1 MPTIRNFTSLAPMTC
16 AAKKAI
22 GLNELTRFN
31 QDGCCSSRF
40 IPRQGHKNR
49 IVEIA
54 GATTLFAETGAPGGS
69 NLASAR
75 RFCFFK
81 KYEN

>member
-1 MPTIRNFTSLAPMTC
+1 MYSTLLLGLALSVGAQMRDDHERHS
-16 AAKKAI
+16 AI
-22 GLNELTRFN
+22 GLHASK
-31 QDGCCSSRF
+31 D
-40 IPRQGHKNR
+40 
-49 IVEIA
+49 
-54 GATTLFAETGAPGGS
+54 TLFAETGAPGGS